1 MTSYRIC
8 TNQFNKIDLIILS
21 TLLLLLSMAILLI
34 YNNNIIVNVK
44 AQLLLP
50 GPPLSSSNI
59 PDTRDKENSIQNKQF
74 LAEFQ
79 PPEIEFLTKVLS
91 EGKNVIKI
99 NVSSEV
105 EIDYCKI
112 IFTKEQTKKTIDCVQ
127 DKGSIYKGLI
137 DAKPPSQRVEV
148 HARDVYGDSTYSI
161 ETIKVAVTPSFQS
174 QIWNLFHGLLSSL
187 S

>member
-1 MTSYRIC
+1 MTSYKIC
-8 TNQFNKIDLIILS
+8 TNQSNKIDLIIL
-21 TLLLLLSMAILLI
+21 TLLLLLCMAILLI
-34 YNNNIIVNVK
+34 YNNSIIVNVK

-50 GPPLSSSNI
+50 GPPLSASDI
-59 PDTRDKENSIQNKQF
+59 PDTRDKENLIQNKQY

-99 NVSSEV
+99 NVSSEA

-112 IFTKEQTKKTIDCVQ
+112 TFTKDQTKKVIDCVQ
-127 DKGSIYKGLI
+127 DNGSIYKGLI
-137 DAKPPSQRVEV
+137 DAKPPTQRVEV
-148 HARDVYGDSTYSI
+148 HARDVYGDSTFSI
-161 ETIKVAVTPSFQS
+161 ETLKVAATPTLQS